1 MQRAMSFG
9 EVLEAID
16 GLSLEE
22 QETLIDIMQHRLAE
36 QNRKRLGEEVQEAR
50 REFAEG
56 QTRQTTVDDLMDE
69 FLS

>member
-22 QETLIDIMQHRLAE
+22 QEALIDIMRHRLAE
-36 QNRKRLGEEVQEAR
+36 QNRKRLGEEVQKAR

-56 QTRQTTVDDLMDE
+56 QTRQTTVTDLMDE
-69 FLS
+69 ILS